1 MNALVKMVM
10 SMLDDDH
17 GVSEETYN
25 HLCELREA
33 LSPNSSTRSDLDAIM
48 RQVDATDGRFYL
60 PIE

>member
-25 HLCELREA
+25 HLRELREA

>member
-25 HLCELREA
+25 HLCELRGA

-48 RQVDATDGRFYL
+48 RQVDAIDGRFYL